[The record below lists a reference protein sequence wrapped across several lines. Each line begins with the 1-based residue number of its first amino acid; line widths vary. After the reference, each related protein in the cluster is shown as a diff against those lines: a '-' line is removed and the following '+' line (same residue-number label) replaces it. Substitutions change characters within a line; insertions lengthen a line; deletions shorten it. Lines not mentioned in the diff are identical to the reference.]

1 MMNYDEMT
9 SKELLGYFQNKL
21 DEEAREAKKAG
32 WSVGL
37 HPLHLLNFVWQWIS
51 QWSTRKPTQPVLQ
64 PEKMLTVSLKQLL

>member
-32 WSVGL
+32 RLVCWSASVA
-37 HPLHLLNFVWQWIS
+37 P
-51 QWSTRKPTQPVLQ
+51 P
-64 PEKMLTVSLKQLL
+64 

>member
-32 WSVGL
+32 RLVCIRCTS
-37 HPLHLLNFVWQWIS
+37 
-51 QWSTRKPTQPVLQ
+51 
-64 PEKMLTVSLKQLL
+64 